1 MTHTTDK
8 WTFRREEAGVILSLG
23 LNRGPQSDGIWAV
36 PCSRRTMGD
45 FSSDV
50 DFTHLN
56 LKAKKSSMDLDQW
69 KGSTQEGVS
78 GHSSRIC
85 SIFLGIYFR
94 RGSWLSAL

>member
-1 MTHTTDK
+1 
-8 WTFRREEAGVILSLG
+8 
-23 LNRGPQSDGIWAV
+23 
-36 PCSRRTMGD
+36 MGD

-78 GHSSRIC
+78 GHSI
-85 SIFLGIYFR
+85 IFLGIYFR

>member
-1 MTHTTDK
+1 M
-8 WTFRREEAGVILSLG
+8 G

-78 GHSSRIC
+78 GHSI
-85 SIFLGIYFR
+85 IFLGIYFR